1 MRGSVCRQERAPADT
16 DPCADQLPFTSNTD
30 EGKENL
36 HPDARRG
43 AGADFDGDTNP
54 ETGEVGG
61 PKKDPLSWR
70 AEWAFGGRTTDF

>member
-1 MRGSVCRQERAPADT
+1 MVDA
-16 DPCADQLPFTSNTD
+16 DPCADQLPFTSNTE

-36 HPDARRG
+36 HPDARMG
-43 AGADFDGDTNP
+43 AGADFDGSTNP

-61 PKKDPLSWR
+61 PKKEPLSWR